1 MSRSC
6 TRSAGFSLLELL
18 LAAALGVVM
27 TTAIAQMFI
36 SNSRGQAMLAGQARL
51 QESARHALDFIARSA
66 RNAGYLGCG
75 AAGRL
80 TNALNGNWRQV
91 VEIDLSTPIEAF
103 DATAGTWQ
111 PSLAALPVRDGGASA
126 FKSRNR
132 IDASRLQPTSD
143 VVVFRRADLGAVL
156 ASAVDDAAD
165 PIVVAGNA
173 DAFRADS
180 FALLSTC
187 GQAALFRVSSL
198 ARSGSRT
205 TLVRASGS
213 GPFGNRS
220 GPALL
225 AGGNPYGGSAAP
237 RGAAAALAITETYF
251 VARSTANNNRGQA
264 VQALWRKTS
273 TAAPAELVQGIEDLQ
288 LLFGIDTTPTDDSR
302 APNRYVRADSIGANP
317 VRTVH
322 IAVTAS
328 SVDAVTVAEAA
339 GTAGA
344 VERVLVRTFSRTV
357 ALRN

>member
-1 MSRSC
+1 MPRVC
-6 TRSAGFSLLELL
+6 ARSAGFSLLELL
-18 LAAALGVVM
+18 LAATLGVVM
-27 TTAIAQMFI
+27 TTAIAQLFI
-36 SNSRGQAMLAGQARL
+36 SNSRSQATLTGQARL

-75 AAGRL
+75 TAGHL

-103 DATAGTWQ
+103 DATAGAWQ
-111 PSLAALPVRDGGASA
+111 PSLATLPVRGGGAPV

-132 IDASRLQPTSD
+132 INASRLQPNSD
-143 VVVFRRADLGAVL
+143 VVVFRRADLGEALV
-156 ASAVDDAAD
+156 SAVDGDAD

-198 ARSGSRT
+198 ARSGGRT
-205 TLVRASGS
+205 TLVRTPGSGS
-213 GPFGNRS
+213 FGNRS

-225 AGGNPYGGSAAP
+225 AAGIPYGGSAAP
-237 RGAAAALAITETYF
+237 QAAAAALAITETYF
-251 VARSTANNNRGQA
+251 VARSTANNNRGRA
-264 VQALWRKTS
+264 VLSLWRKTS
-273 TAAPAELVQGIEDLQ
+273 TAAPAELVQGIEELQ
-288 LLFGIDTTPTDDSR
+288 LLFGIDTTPTDDVR

-322 IAVTAS
+322 VSVTAS
-328 SVDAVTVAEAA
+328 SVDAVTAAEAA
-339 GTAGA
+339 
-344 VERVLVRTFSRTV
+344 ERVLTRTFSRTV